1 MPSKSAKQQRL
12 FGAALNAKR
21 GGKAFPAAKKIAN
34 QMSENQLKD
43 FAQKPI
49 ARSKPKKGKSYL

>member
-1 MPSKSAKQQRL
+1 M
-12 FGAALNAKR
+12 GAALNAKR
-21 GGKAFPAAKKIAN
+21 GGNAFPAAKKIAN